1 MLSLHLHD
9 LHKGNP
15 PARAAAWSWAQQAPA
30 VPVRCNASASTSIC
44 GECGSTRY
52 GPVDQCPAMEGADM
66 NATSRAGSAARA
78 ARDGSGTILDAIGD
92 TPLVMVDGIWVK
104 LEYLNPSGSIK
115 ARIAKYM
122 IERAEREGLLRPGD
136 TIVEASS
143 GNTGNAMSMVAA
155 VKGYRML
162 VVMPDGLS
170 GERLAISRAF
180 GAQVL
185 TLGDF
190 HVNDALAKAAELGRQ
205 PGYFAPQ
212 QFDSEWNVEENRTW
226 LGPETLAQLPD
237 GTVPDAVVGGVGT
250 GGTIV
255 GVGQCFRARNPSC
268 RVVAVEPDESCILMC
283 GEVGRHLIEGISDGF
298 VPGIFARYRR
308 LIDEIVAVDS
318 DAAISQMRRLARVF
332 GLFVGP
338 SSGAHLVAARELRAR
353 YPGLQH
359 VVTFFCDEGE
369 KYINDYFLGA

>member
-1 MLSLHLHD
+1 MNAMS
-9 LHKGNP
+9 G
-15 PARAAAWSWAQQAPA
+15 ARSAAGATREAAAGL
-30 VPVRCNASASTSIC
+30 VP
-44 GECGSTRY
+44 
-52 GPVDQCPAMEGADM
+52 
-66 NATSRAGSAARA
+66 RAG
-78 ARDGSGTILDAIGD
+78 GTVLDAIGD
-92 TPLVMVDGIWVK
+92 TPLVMVEGIWAK

-115 ARIAKYM
+115 ARIATYM

-162 VVMPDGLS
+162 VVMPAGMS

-180 GAQVL
+180 GAQVM

-237 GTVPDAVVGGVGT
+237 GVIPDAVVGGVGT

-255 GVGQCFRARNPSC
+255 GVGRCFREHNPAC
-268 RVVAVEPDESCILMC
+268 RIVAVEPNESCTLMC

-298 VPGIFARYRR
+298 VPGIFARHRH
-308 LIDEIVAVDS
+308 IVDEIVAVDS
-318 DAAISQMRRLARVF
+318 DAAIREMRRLARES

-338 SSGAHLVAARELRAR
+338 SSGAHLVAAQELRAR
-353 YPGLQH
+353 YPR
-359 VVTFFCDEGE
+359 
-369 KYINDYFLGA
+369 

>member
-1 MLSLHLHD
+1 MSATD
-9 LHKGNP
+9 EVQSGVVP
-15 PARAAAWSWAQQAPA
+15 QA
-30 VPVRCNASASTSIC
+30 
-44 GECGSTRY
+44 G
-52 GPVDQCPAMEGADM
+52 
-66 NATSRAGSAARA
+66 
-78 ARDGSGTILDAIGD
+78 GTILDAIGN
-92 TPLVMVDGIWVK
+92 TPLIMVDGIWVK

-155 VKGYRML
+155 VKGYKML
-162 VVMPDGLS
+162 VVMPDGMS
-170 GERLAISRAF
+170 QERLAISRAF
-180 GAQVL
+180 GAQVM

-190 HVNDALAKAAELGRQ
+190 HVNDALAKARELGAE

-226 LGPETLAQLPD
+226 LGPETLGQLPD
-237 GTVPDAVVGGVGT
+237 GVVPDAVVGGVGT

-255 GVGQCFRARNPSC
+255 GVGQCFRERNPAC
-268 RVVAVEPDESCILMC
+268 RVVAVEPNESCILMC
-283 GEVGRHLIEGISDGF
+283 GEVGKHLIEGISDGF
-298 VPGIFARYRR
+298 VPGIFARHRDM
-308 LIDEIVAVDS
+308 IDEIAAVDS
-318 DAAISQMRRLARVF
+318 ELAISEMRRMAREF

-353 YPGLQH
+353 EPGLRTI
-359 VVTFFCDEGE
+359 VTFFCDEGE
-369 KYINDYFLGA
+369 KYIQDYFLDA